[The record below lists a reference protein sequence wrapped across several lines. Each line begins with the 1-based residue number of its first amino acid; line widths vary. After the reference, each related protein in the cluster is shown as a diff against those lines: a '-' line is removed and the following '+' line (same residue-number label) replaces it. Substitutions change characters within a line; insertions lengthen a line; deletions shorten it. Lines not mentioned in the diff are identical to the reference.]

1 MNHWARPMRKVVR
14 FGLYLILSTP
24 LFAWR
29 GFLFPQLTPK
39 VLAFQ
44 ILVEIATLAALFVF
58 ISSRSHKP
66 KSGHEAASLPTV
78 VAGMAVYLGYS
89 LITALWGIDL
99 SRSLWGSNDR
109 QDGLILWIH
118 LFAWLVLSVW
128 FFGVGHNPSA
138 AAPGS
143 PKKNKAASR
152 SPSSDVN
159 SYLRFSYWIS
169 IVVGLTALAEALVAK
184 FGGSIPFE
192 MRSIIEGRSSGVFG
206 NPEALGPYLLFHFFF
221 GLYYGI
227 TSLKADPNTPGPKNA
242 SLGTSNGRISHI
254 VVAAVVILGNL
265 LLLAVIL
272 AGQTRGVVLGLAV
285 SLLGLAALIAWSK
298 RAAPALRAIAFIGV
312 VLVLASPLAIWH
324 YRERISGI
332 PVFNRL
338 LLMKESQSTLMRQL
352 AWQSALQGFP
362 DHPVT
367 GWGHDNIYY
376 PLNKYYDPRHVSF
389 NLAFDESR
397 LTWYDKSHKAY
408 LDLLIEKGL
417 LGAIAYLLLLL
428 LIGRALWSLPDRL
441 KASCLAGGLISY
453 LISNAVAFDS
463 FGSLFGFFLFLIW
476 LMPSVDAGELS
487 VLRFSLRSKAAGSK
501 TDGKT
506 EFGPTT
512 VQRAGALSVI
522 AMTLMGIY
530 VNITSGLASKK
541 CLSAQQSFS
550 AGDPVAGM
558 ANYQAAFA
566 YFYPYHAME
575 KLDCAA
581 SILKGLIS
589 GKPIPDPRGAVNYAI
604 QLTREAAAQHPHD
617 VAIHMIIN
625 DFYNTLALYVDPR
638 FVEEA
643 EAAGKRAVGL
653 SPKRQEAKFYLGR
666 TLILANK
673 AAEAIALNR
682 QMISEYPDFP
692 IAHWFLGLSLLAAD
706 QRDEARLEIAKAI
719 KMGYKFQNSREV
731 ETVKKYFSGTEFER
745 IMRGQ

>member
-1 MNHWARPMRKVVR
+1 MNNWARPMRSVVR

-24 LFAWR
+24 LLAWR

-44 ILVEIATLAALFVF
+44 ILIEIAAFAALFIF
-58 ISSRSHKP
+58 ISSRSHNP
-66 KSGHEAASLPTV
+66 KSGHQAAPIPTIV
-78 VAGMAVYLGYS
+78 VGIGVYLGYS

-118 LFAWLVLSVW
+118 FFVWLVLSVW
-128 FFGVGHNPSA
+128 FFGGGHDSSA
-138 AAPGS
+138 AAPGG
-143 PKKNKAASR
+143 PKKSKGAGR
-152 SPSSDVN
+152 SPSNDIN

-169 IVVGLTALAEALVAK
+169 VVVALTALAEALVAK
-184 FGGSIPFE
+184 LGGSMPFE
-192 MRSIIEGRSSGVFG
+192 MKSIIEGRISGVFG
-206 NPEALGPYLLFHFFF
+206 NPVALGPYLLFHFFY

-227 TSLKADPNTPGPKNA
+227 TSLKADPSTPGRKNA
-242 SLGTSNGRISHI
+242 SLAAPNRKIPRII
-254 VVAAVVILGNL
+254 VAAAVILGNL

-272 AGQTRGVVLGLAV
+272 VGQTRGVALGLAV
-285 SLLGLAALIAWSK
+285 SLLGLAALLAWSK
-298 RAAPALRAIAFIGV
+298 RAAPALRAMAFIGI
-312 VLVLASPLAIWH
+312 VLALVAPLAIWQ

-362 DHPVT
+362 DHPLT

-397 LTWYDKSHKAY
+397 LTWYDKSHSAY

-428 LIGRALWSLPDRL
+428 LIGRTIWLVPDRL
-441 KASCLAGGLISY
+441 KASCLAGGFISY

-476 LMPSVDAGELS
+476 LMLSVDAKDPS
-487 VLRFSLRSKAAGSK
+487 VLRFSPRTKAARIK
-501 TDGKT
+501 TGGKT
-506 EFGPTT
+506 KVGLAT
-512 VQRAGALSVI
+512 VQKVGALSII
-522 AMTLMGIY
+522 AMTLMGVY
-530 VNITSGLASKK
+530 ANITSGLASMK

-558 ANYQAAFA
+558 AIYQAAFA
-566 YFYPYHAME
+566 YFYPYRAME
-575 KLDCAA
+575 KLDCAV
-581 SILKGLIS
+581 SILKALIS
-589 GKPIPDPRGAVNYAI
+589 GKPIPDPRGAVDYAI
-604 QLTREAAAQHPHD
+604 QLTREAAVQHPHN
-617 VAIHMIIN
+617 VAIYMVIN

-673 AAEAIALNR
+673 AGEAIALNR

-719 KMGYKFQNSREV
+719 KMGYKFQNNREV
-731 ETVKKYFSGTEFER
+731 ETVKKYFSETEFET